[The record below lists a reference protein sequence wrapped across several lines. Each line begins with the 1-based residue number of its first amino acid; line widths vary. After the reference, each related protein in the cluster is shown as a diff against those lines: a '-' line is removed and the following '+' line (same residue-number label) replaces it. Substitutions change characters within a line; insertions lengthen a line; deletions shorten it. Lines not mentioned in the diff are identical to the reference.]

1 MGTGSIIADDGA
13 VLLSAGIS
21 LAVAA
26 AMAILAALKGRTAWH
41 WFVLTVIAY
50 AAIVSLSVLSLF
62 LANVR
67 QFNVVA
73 SPKLAA
79 FAGVVTCSTIAFILI
94 MVPRRPR
101 PHGGAAVARAQN
113 SKP

>member
-1 MGTGSIIADDGA
+1 MGTGSVIAAGGA

-21 LAVAA
+21 LAVAT
-26 AMAILAALKGRTAWH
+26 AMAILAAAKGRTAWH
-41 WFVLTVIAY
+41 WFVLTVMTY

-67 QFNVVA
+67 QFNVAA

-79 FAGVVTCSTIAFILI
+79 FAGIVTCSTIAFVLI

-101 PHGGAAVARAQN
+101 SHGPAVVRTQ